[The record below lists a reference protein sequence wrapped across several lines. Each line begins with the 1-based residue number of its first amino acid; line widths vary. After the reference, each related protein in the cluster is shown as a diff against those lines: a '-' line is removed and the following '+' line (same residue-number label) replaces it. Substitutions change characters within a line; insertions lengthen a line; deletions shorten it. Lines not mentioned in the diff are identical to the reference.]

1 MLRVSDTKQASHSLP
16 LASWQRRNRTVI
28 FTTHCIG
35 DAEAN
40 CDRVA
45 LMSRG
50 RILDV
55 GTPRELIQKYFAE
68 SLGEVMLEK
77 GT

>member
-1 MLRVSDTKQASHSLP
+1 MGIKLYYEIWSFIKELKNDRV
-16 LASWQRRNRTVI
+16 VV
-28 FTTHCIG
+28 FTTHYIG